1 MRDLDNGYRSEVDRI
16 NELEWYDILGK
27 FDDANIYQT
36 WAYGEVRYSR
46 KGTSHIILKKNELIV
61 AAAQVRLMRLPA
73 LAAGIAYVFWGP
85 MWQLKNGPLD
95 QDVYM
100 QMLRAMVNEY
110 SCKRRYVLRIN
121 PMIYGGDAGLL
132 ASRMKQ
138 EGFSQV
144 TGRQPS
150 RTLIKDLR
158 TTKEELRK
166 GLAQKWR
173 NALNKA
179 EKTNL
184 QVIEGTEEKL
194 IEDFI
199 LIYRDLV
206 ERKKFVEPN
215 DINEFKQMQTK
226 LPEKYKM
233 KIMLCYQDG
242 ALAAGS
248 IYSAMGNS
256 GLYLF
261 GATNDAGMKN
271 NGSHL
276 MQWKFIEWL
285 KDNNYLFYD
294 LNGINPET
302 NPGTYKYKEGLNG
315 KHGQDVYFM
324 GQYQICDSA
333 LSRLL
338 VDIGERAVTA
348 WRKKRRRVDG

>member
-1 MRDLDNGYRSEVDRI
+1 MKALDNGYSLEVDSSS
-16 NELEWYDILGK
+16 ELDWYDILDK
-27 FDDANIYQT
+27 FEDANIYQT
-36 WAYGEVRYSR
+36 WAYGEVRYGR
-46 KGTSHIILKKNELIV
+46 KAMSHILLRKNEQIV
-61 AAAQVRLMRLPA
+61 AAAQVRLVRLPA
-73 LAAGIAYVFWGP
+73 LKAGIAYVFWGP
-85 MWQLKNGPLD
+85 MWQLKNEPPD

-110 SCKRRYVLRIN
+110 ACKRRYVLRIN
-121 PMIYGGDAGLL
+121 PMIYGGDAELL

-138 EGFSQV
+138 EGFRQV
-144 TGRQPS
+144 DSRRPS
-150 RTLIKDLR
+150 RTLIKDLH

-179 EKTNL
+179 EKSNL
-184 QVIEGTEEKL
+184 HVIEGTEEEL

-215 DINEFKQMQTK
+215 DINEFKRMQTK

-233 KIMLCYQDG
+233 KVMLCYQDD

-285 KDNNYLFYD
+285 KDNNYALYD

-302 NPGTYKYKEGLNG
+302 NPGTYKFKEGLTGKNG
-315 KHGQDVYFM
+315 RDVYFM
-324 GQYQICDSA
+324 GQYQTCDSA

-338 VDIGERAVTA
+338 VDIGEHAVNA
-348 WRKKRRRVDG
+348 WRKRIRRVDG